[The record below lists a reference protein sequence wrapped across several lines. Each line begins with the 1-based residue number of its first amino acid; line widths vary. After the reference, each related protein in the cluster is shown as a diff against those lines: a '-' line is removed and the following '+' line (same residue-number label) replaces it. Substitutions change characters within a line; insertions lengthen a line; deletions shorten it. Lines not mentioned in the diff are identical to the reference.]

1 MKKILKLSLFAI
13 IIFFFVS
20 KVSALTDEEIKKLD
34 TDGFIGMPA
43 FITSNGSKVNVYKT
57 SDYNLFYQWKEMSLE
72 TYNNLK
78 SKNEEMKKVYDE
90 EVEYS
95 KTNKPDTSDR
105 EAVNKYNE
113 KIKEYNEKI
122 NEFRNQYYKL
132 LPSFGNDWISVNLS
146 ENKVYPPSD
155 VFSGKKPFV
164 LYVKLED
171 KQNSN
176 IIYDYGV
183 LQLDGDNDESK
194 IEDDSDDIK
203 KDVVTTTK
211 KVIENNNISNPKT
224 ADVKIT
230 LVMLGILVMGM
241 FVILGYK
248 KVKKKG

>member
-1 MKKILKLSLFAI
+1 MKKILKLSLFI
-13 IIFFFVS
+13 IIMFFFVS

-57 SDYNLFYQWKEMSLE
+57 SDYNLFYQWQEMPLE

-78 SKNEEMKKVYDE
+78 SKNEEIKKVYDE

-113 KIKEYNEKI
+113 KIKEYNQKI
-122 NEFRNQYYKL
+122 DELCNQYYKL
-132 LPSFGNDWISVNLS
+132 LPSFKNDWISISLP

-171 KQNSN
+171 KQNNN
-176 IIYDYGV
+176 IVYNYGI
-183 LQLDGDNDESK
+183 LQLDGDSDENK
-194 IEDDSDDIK
+194 IENNSEDK
-203 KDVVTTTK
+203 KENVVITTK
-211 KVIENNNISNPKT
+211 KTIENNVSNPKT
-224 ADVKIT
+224 TDVKIT
-230 LVMLGILVMGM
+230 LLIFGM
-241 FVILGYK
+241 VVSGLFIVIGYRNIK
-248 KVKKKG
+248 RKG